1 MRDPSLPDDWSWHAF
16 DEYNR
21 SDEHEDD
28 DIDMLIDMLEELRD
42 DLREPLSNGFPGLEG
57 IE

>member
-1 MRDPSLPDDWSWHAF
+1 MRDPSLPDDWSWRAF

-21 SDEHEDD
+21 DDEKEDD
-28 DIDMLIDMLEELRD
+28 DIDMLEELRD
-42 DLREPLSNGFPGLEG
+42 DLREPLSNGFPGLLG